1 VDHTLI
7 PLYLTVPGKA
17 FVVLGKTSRRKKQM
31 LFDSF
36 GFDYT
41 HGCYKCTKDKPGTK
55 HCPFYDLCYDTL
67 GVDSSPTKE
76 IEE

>member
-1 VDHTLI
+1 
-7 PLYLTVPGKA
+7 
-17 FVVLGKTSRRKKQM
+17 M

-41 HGCYKCTKDKPGTK
+41 HGCYKCIKDKPGTK